1 MVCAIKIGSFY
12 FKYDITTAFCFQQQL
27 LLIFITAHAEC
38 IILSFVINFYFSR
51 RLNISL
57 LHMAHYKKN
66 KKPKRKN
73 DFRNLDSMK
82 IKKVKISSHNKK
94 TFICRPTVTTTSTFQ
109 MPGKKPFRTSF
120 MVLACGKYFLLLLVN
135 PILTHQ
141 GWI

>member
-38 IILSFVINFYFSR
+38 IILSFIIRFYFSR

-73 DFRNLDSMK
+73 YFRNLDMEK
-82 IKKVKISSHNKK
+82 YEDKKV
-94 TFICRPTVTTTSTFQ
+94 
-109 MPGKKPFRTSF
+109 
-120 MVLACGKYFLLLLVN
+120 
-135 PILTHQ
+135 
-141 GWI
+141 